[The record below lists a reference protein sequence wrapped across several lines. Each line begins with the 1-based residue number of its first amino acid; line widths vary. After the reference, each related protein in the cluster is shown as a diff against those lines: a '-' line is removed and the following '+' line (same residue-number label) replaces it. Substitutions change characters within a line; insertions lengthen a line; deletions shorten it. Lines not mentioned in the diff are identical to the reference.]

1 MFNCY
6 TDNPTSFLLA
16 FSNWSCIRDV
26 YEFEGTYDPSYLNLD
41 KNDPDAWRI
50 YAEKVRTIMAKALN
64 IPKVEMSYRNGVVEF
79 DKVWIKF
86 GGKEWKPKKGK
97 KNKKKDN

>member
-41 KNDPDAWRI
+41 KNDPDAWKI
-50 YAEKVRTIMAKALN
+50 YAEKVREIMSKVLDV
-64 IPKVEMSYRNGVVEF
+64 PKVELGRKTGVMEF
-79 DKVWIKF
+79 EIVLK
-86 GGKEWKPKKGK
+86 
-97 KNKKKDN
+97 